1 MAEKHILQIKSEGK
15 AGLDTNGQIH
25 GKRMTLL
32 RHLANSDMPESELSV
47 PRLVNEAQVLL
58 GAGTIGTARVLD
70 LTCYY
75 ILASP
80 KLQAQLAGDL
90 KETME
95 GWPTRK
101 PTWAQLE
108 KLTFLQAVIKEGLRY
123 GL

>member
-1 MAEKHILQIKSEGK
+1 MAEGHILQIKSEGK
-15 AGLDTNGQIH
+15 VALNTGEQIH
-25 GKRMTLL
+25 GKRMTLF

-58 GAGTIGTARVLD
+58 GAGTVGTARALD

-80 KLQAQLAGDL
+80 QVKAQLAGDL
-90 KETME
+90 KETMKD
-95 GWPTRK
+95 WPTRK

-108 KLTFLQAVIKEGLRY
+108 KIPYLQAVIKEGLR
-123 GL
+123 